1 MLSLVDK
8 VKSTVDTNCRYSP
21 AIEKSIQYI
30 ASNYMEKLSL
40 EHVSSRVYLNK
51 SYFSE
56 IFKKET
62 GINYNDYINQVR
74 IQNACELLLAG
85 QHSLSEV
92 AQMVGFSDQNYFS
105 KVFKRITGESPKNFR
120 RKRGSSIY
128 STEPAAAAQ
137 KRRRHRYERCRHFL
151 CKLFGFSALA
161 QPISM
166 DNAEYNPL
174 FSSLVAGIR
183 SGKLL

>member
-74 IQNACELLLAG
+74 IQNACWLVSTPYPKLRKWLA
-85 QHSLSEV
+85 
-92 AQMVGFSDQNYFS
+92 FPT
-105 KVFKRITGESPKNFR
+105 RITFPRYLSALREKAPKNFR

-137 KRRRHRYERCRHFL
+137 KRRRHRYERCRHFFVQIVW
-151 CKLFGFSALA
+151 LFRAGSAYF
-161 QPISM
+161 
-166 DNAEYNPL
+166 D
-174 FSSLVAGIR
+174 G
-183 SGKLL
+183 